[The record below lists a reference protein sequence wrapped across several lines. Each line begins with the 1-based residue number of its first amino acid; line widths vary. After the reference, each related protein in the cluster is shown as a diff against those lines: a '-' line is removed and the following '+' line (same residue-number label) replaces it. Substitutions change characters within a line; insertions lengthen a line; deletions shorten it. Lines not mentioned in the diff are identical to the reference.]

1 MAYRQRKYVKVAKN
15 RDSFDNGNP
24 RGFRWGTFRYST
36 SSNYQAIAIAKVVY
50 FLTYNE
56 DLATTSS

>member
-24 RGFRWGTFRYST
+24 RGFRWVLSDIRHPVIIKLLLSPKSF
-36 SSNYQAIAIAKVVY
+36 I
-50 FLTYNE
+50 F
-56 DLATTSS
+56 